1 MVSIYCSFIWKK
13 KPLIVKGSLNRFR
26 NLTYIADCVNILSRS
41 IKNNKLNKFEIINLS
56 HGNKTTVK
64 NVVKTI
70 LKVNNL
76 KNWKIIKKK
85 STPGDS
91 FGSHSSNLYLKN
103 KFSNYKFMNLEE
115 GLKNYFLWINKI
127 KKKNIAKSHPY
138 HMNSNYNLIKKVI

>member
-1 MVSIYCSFIWKK
+1 MEK

-76 KNWKIIKKK
+76 KIGKLLKK

-115 GLKNYFLWINKI
+115 GLKITSYG
-127 KKKNIAKSHPY
+127 
-138 HMNSNYNLIKKVI
+138 LIKLKRKT